1 MFSNPSSK
9 IKKSSQITGNP
20 KANFPWTSFLLNMVK
35 KVQYLVLYMQT
46 SLLFGQLYKQLKML
60 ILKVHL
66 LHLSAILKNKS
77 DKSSQ

>member
-1 MFSNPSSK
+1 
-9 IKKSSQITGNP
+9 
-20 KANFPWTSFLLNMVK
+20 MVK